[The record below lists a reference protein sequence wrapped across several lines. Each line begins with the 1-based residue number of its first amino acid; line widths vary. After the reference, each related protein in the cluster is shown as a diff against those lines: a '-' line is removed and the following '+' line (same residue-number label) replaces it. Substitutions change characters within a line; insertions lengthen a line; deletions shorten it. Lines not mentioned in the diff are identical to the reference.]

1 MKKIILSL
9 VLIMGVGTMS
19 AQVDKAAAKAAAA
32 AEKAAKKEAK
42 SQMAE
47 AQKVFDTMDAA
58 LKQNAA
64 SLTEDQV
71 LEECKKGSA
80 LIQKA
85 INSGYIDE
93 KKLGEA
99 YKLSNDFTLRIN
111 NSLLSNA
118 SNHEAFDT
126 VLFYSNLKAMTDGLH
141 NELKYTKEV
150 KGETGNIKYLTS
162 RKENLANS
170 GDYFIYAAQFE
181 NECHRVKNA
190 LEAYDLAMSYTT
202 TYPEIADICKMR
214 IPEEQIAYY
223 AFHAAHEA
231 GMYDAMDK
239 YYETAL
245 KFEEG
250 ALGTKQV
257 KLQSYLEKGDTATWA
272 KNVEEVCL
280 SAPKENEELIQILLN
295 YYQKK
300 GPDQM
305 AGFADRVLAVDN
317 DVLIANYGKAFV
329 LFQAKKYEEALKYY
343 EHCTEIKSDYYDA
356 WYQAGLCKFSQ
367 AMEKNSTI
375 SGIKDQK
382 KARATLE
389 ETKNLFGAAIPY
401 FEKARESAPNEPRKW
416 AFELKQCY
424 SVTGQ
429 SAKAAEMDKLLD

>member
-1 MKKIILSL
+1 
-9 VLIMGVGTMS
+9 
-19 AQVDKAAAKAAAA
+19 
-32 AEKAAKKEAK
+32 
-42 SQMAE
+42 
-47 AQKVFDTMDAA
+47 MDAA

-64 SLTEDQV
+64 ALTDDQV
-71 LEECKKGSA
+71 IEECKKGGD

-85 INSGYIDE
+85 IKSGMIDE

-99 YKLSNDFTLRIN
+99 YKLSNEFSMRIN
-111 NSLLSNA
+111 NLLLAYA
-118 SNHEAFDT
+118 SNHAAFDT
-126 VLFYSNLKAMTDGLH
+126 VLFYNNLKTMTDGLH

-150 KGETGNIKYLTS
+150 KGETGNIKYLES
-162 RKENLANS
+162 RKANLASS

-181 NECHRVKNA
+181 NECHRVQNA
-190 LEAYDLAMSYTT
+190 LDAYELAMNYKKN
-202 TYPEIADICKMR
+202 YPEIADMCKLR

-223 AFHAAHEA
+223 AFHAAHDA
-231 GMYDAMDK
+231 GMFDAMDK

-245 KFEEG
+245 KFEDG

-272 KNVEEVCL
+272 KNVEDVCL
-280 SAPKENEELIQILLN
+280 SAPKENEDLIQILLN

-305 AGFADRVLAVDN
+305 EGFADRVLGVDK

-343 EHCTEIKSDYYDA
+343 ERCTEIKPNYYDA

-375 SGIKDQK
+375 SSIKDQK
-382 KARATLE
+382 KAKATLE
-389 ETKNLFGAAIPY
+389 ETKNLFGEAIPY
-401 FEKARESAPNEPRKW
+401 FEKARESAPDEPNKW